1 MKSSIA
7 TLAAVVIL
15 SLAVW
20 ALFYVLMPD
29 APLAPP
35 ETAVVVGACAVVVFG
50 IRWIWSRLRKPPE
63 GNEHV
68 S

>member
-1 MKSSIA
+1 VKSSIG

-20 ALFYVLMPD
+20 AMFYVLTPD

-35 ETAVVVGACAVVVFG
+35 ETAVVVGASAVVVLG
-50 IRWIWSRLRKPPE
+50 IRWIWSWLHKPPG

-68 S
+68 Q